1 MFMNLLM
8 HAVIFDSE
16 ALLIQSIVY
25 FL

>member
-25 FL
+25 FM